1 MNIIWYD
8 IRMNQILL
16 NKASKLKEELDSL
29 PEVKELERLNK
40 LLNEN
45 EDVMRLAYKKD
56 MCATKYEDAIRYF
69 GEGSDEARDAQ
80 KALHLAK
87 LELDKNELVVQY
99 NKQYKI
105 VREIYDRINEEIFNP
120 FN

>member
-8 IRMNQILL
+8 IRMDEILL
-16 NKASKLKEELDSL
+16 DKAAKLKDDLNSL

-45 EDVMRLAYKKD
+45 EEVMRLAYKKD
-56 MCATKYEDAIRYF
+56 MAATKYEDSIRYF
-69 GEGSDEARDAQ
+69 GKDSSEAIEAQ
-80 KALHLAK
+80 KCLHLAK
-87 LELDKNELVVQY
+87 LELDKHELVIAY

-105 VREIYDRINEEIFNP
+105 VREIYDKINKEIFEP

>member
-1 MNIIWYD
+1 MD
-8 IRMNQILL
+8 QILL
-16 NKASKLKEELDSL
+16 EKASKLKEELDNL

-45 EDVMRLAYKKD
+45 EDVMRLAYRKD
-56 MCATKYEDAIRYF
+56 MAATKYEDAMRYF
-69 GEGSDEARDAQ
+69 GKDSDEAIEAQ
-80 KALHLAK
+80 KQLHLAK
-87 LELDKNELVVQY
+87 LELDKHELVMAY

-105 VREIYDRINEEIFNP
+105 VREIYDRINKEIFDP

>member
-1 MNIIWYD
+1 MIIIWYD
-8 IRMNQILL
+8 ICMNQILL
-16 NKASKLKEELDSL
+16 DKASKLKEELDSL

-69 GEGSDEARDAQ
+69 GENSDDAKKAQ
-80 KALHLAK
+80 KELHLAK
-87 LELDKNELVVQY
+87 LELDKHELVIAY
-99 NKQYKI
+99 NKQFKI

>member
-1 MNIIWYD
+1 
-8 IRMNQILL
+8 MNQILL
-16 NKASKLKEELDSL
+16 DKASKLKEELDNL

-56 MCATKYEDAIRYF
+56 MCTTKYEDAIGYF
-69 GEGSDEARDAQ
+69 GQDSNEAIEAQ
-80 KALHLAK
+80 KCLHLAK
-87 LELDKNELVVQY
+87 LELDKHELVLAY

-105 VREIYDRINEEIFNP
+105 VREIYDKINKEIFDP

>member
-1 MNIIWYD
+1 MD
-8 IRMNQILL
+8 QILL
-16 NKASKLKEELDSL
+16 NKATKLKEELDNL
-29 PEVKELERLNK
+29 PEVKELERLNS

-56 MCATKYEDAIRYF
+56 MAATKYEDAIRYF
-69 GEGSDEARDAQ
+69 GKESDEALASQ

-87 LELDKNELVVQY
+87 LELDKHELVQAY

-105 VREIYDRINEEIFNP
+105 VREIYDKINKEIFNP

>member
-1 MNIIWYD
+1 MD
-8 IRMNQILL
+8 QILL
-16 NKASKLKEELDSL
+16 EKASKLKEELDNL

-69 GEGSDEARDAQ
+69 GKESDEAILAQ
-80 KALHLAK
+80 KQLHLAK
-87 LELDKNELVVQY
+87 LELDKHELVKEY

-105 VREIYDRINEEIFNP
+105 VREIYDKINKEIFNP

>member
-8 IRMNQILL
+8 IRMDQNLL
-16 NKASKLKEELDSL
+16 NGALKIKEELDDL

-56 MCATKYEDAIRYF
+56 ICATKFEDAIRYF
-69 GEGSDEARDAQ
+69 GEDSEEANKAQ

-87 LELDKNELVVQY
+87 LELDKNELVVAY
-99 NKQYKI
+99 NNQYKI
-105 VREIYDRINEEIFNP
+105 VRKIYDKINKEIFEP

>member
-1 MNIIWYD
+1 
-8 IRMNQILL
+8 MNQILL
-16 NKASKLKEELDSL
+16 EKASKLKDELDSL

-40 LLNEN
+40 LLSEN

-56 MCATKYEDAIRYF
+56 MCATKFEDAIRYF
-69 GEGSDEARDAQ
+69 GENSKEAIEAQ
-80 KALHLAK
+80 KCLHLAK
-87 LELDKNELVVQY
+87 LELDENELVVAY

-105 VREIYDRINEEIFNP
+105 VREIYDRINKEIFNP

>member
-1 MNIIWYD
+1 MD
-8 IRMNQILL
+8 QILL
-16 NKASKLKEELDSL
+16 NKATKLKEELDNL
-29 PEVKELERLNK
+29 PEVKELERLNS

-56 MCATKYEDAIRYF
+56 MCATKYEDVIRYF
-69 GEGSDEARDAQ
+69 GKESDEALEAQ

-87 LELDKNELVVQY
+87 LELDKHELVQAY

-105 VREIYDRINEEIFNP
+105 VRKIYDKINEEIFNP

>member
-1 MNIIWYD
+1 MD
-8 IRMNQILL
+8 QILL
-16 NKASKLKEELDSL
+16 EKASKLKEELDNL

-45 EDVMRLAYKKD
+45 EDVMRLAYRKD
-56 MCATKYEDAIRYF
+56 MCATKYEDAVRYF
-69 GEGSDEARDAQ
+69 GQDSDEAIEAQ

-87 LELDKNELVVQY
+87 LELDKHELVVSY

-105 VREIYDRINEEIFNP
+105 VREIYDRINKEIFNP

>member
-1 MNIIWYD
+1 MD
-8 IRMNQILL
+8 QILL
-16 NKASKLKEELDSL
+16 EKASKLKEELDNL

-45 EDVMRLAYKKD
+45 EDVMRLAYRKD
-56 MCATKYEDAIRYF
+56 MCATKYEDAVRYF
-69 GEGSDEARDAQ
+69 GKDSDEVIEAQ

-87 LELDKNELVVQY
+87 LELDKHELVVAY
-99 NKQYKI
+99 NKQFKI
-105 VREIYDRINEEIFNP
+105 VREIYDRINKEIFNP

>member
-8 IRMNQILL
+8 KCMNQILL
-16 NKASKLKEELDSL
+16 ENALKLKEELDSL
-29 PEVKELERLNK
+29 PEVKELDRLNK

-45 EDVMRLAYKKD
+45 EEVMRLAYKKD
-56 MCATKYEDAIRYF
+56 MASTKFEDAIRYF
-69 GEGSDEARDAQ
+69 GEQSKEAQDAQ

-87 LELDKNELVVQY
+87 LELDKHELVARY
-99 NKQYKI
+99 NKQYKL
-105 VREIYDRINEEIFNP
+105 VREIYDRINKEIFNP

>member
-16 NKASKLKEELDSL
+16 DKTLRLKEKLESL

-45 EDVMRLAYKKD
+45 DEVMTLAYKKD
-56 MCATKYEDAIRYF
+56 IASIKYEDAIRYF
-69 GEGSDEARDAQ
+69 GENSKEAENAQ
-80 KALHLAK
+80 KELHKAK
-87 LELDKNELVVQY
+87 LELDKHELVVTY
-99 NKQYKI
+99 NKQYKV
-105 VREIYDRINEEIFNP
+105 VRQIYDRINKELFDL
-120 FN
+120 

>member
-1 MNIIWYD
+1 MD
-8 IRMNQILL
+8 QILL
-16 NKASKLKEELDSL
+16 EKASKLKEELDNL

-69 GEGSDEARDAQ
+69 GKESDEAILAQ
-80 KALHLAK
+80 KQLHLAK
-87 LELDKNELVVQY
+87 LELDKHELVKQY

-105 VREIYDRINEEIFNP
+105 VREIYDKINKEIFDP

>member
-1 MNIIWYD
+1 MD
-8 IRMNQILL
+8 QILL
-16 NKASKLKEELDSL
+16 NKATKLKEELDNL
-29 PEVKELERLNK
+29 PEVKELERLNS

-56 MCATKYEDAIRYF
+56 MCATKYEDTIRYF
-69 GEGSDEARDAQ
+69 GKESDEALEAQ

-87 LELDKNELVVQY
+87 LELDKHELVQAY

-105 VREIYDRINEEIFNP
+105 VRKIYDKINEEIFNP

>member
-1 MNIIWYD
+1 MD
-8 IRMNQILL
+8 QILL
-16 NKASKLKEELDSL
+16 EKASNLKEELDNL

-40 LLNEN
+40 LLNES

-69 GEGSDEARDAQ
+69 GKESDEATEAQ
-80 KALHLAK
+80 KQLHLAK
-87 LELDKNELVVQY
+87 LELDKHQLVIAY

-105 VREIYDRINEEIFNP
+105 VREIYDRINKEIFDP

>member
-1 MNIIWYD
+1 MD
-8 IRMNQILL
+8 QILL
-16 NKASKLKEELDSL
+16 ENASKLKEELDNL

-69 GEGSDEARDAQ
+69 GQDSDEALEAQ
-80 KALHLAK
+80 KQLHLAK
-87 LELDKNELVVQY
+87 LELDKNELVMQY

-105 VREIYDRINEEIFNP
+105 VREIYAKINNEIFDP

>member
-1 MNIIWYD
+1 MD
-8 IRMNQILL
+8 QILL
-16 NKASKLKEELDSL
+16 DKASKLKEELDSL

-45 EDVMRLAYKKD
+45 EEVMRLAYKKD
-56 MCATKYEDAIRYF
+56 MAATKYEDAVRYF
-69 GEGSDEARDAQ
+69 GQDSDEALTLQ

-87 LELDKNELVVQY
+87 LELDKHELVLAY
-99 NKQYKI
+99 NKQYKKI
-105 VREIYDRINEEIFNP
+105 REIYGKINKEIFDP

>member
-1 MNIIWYD
+1 MD
-8 IRMNQILL
+8 QILL
-16 NKASKLKEELDSL
+16 EKASKLKEELDNL
-29 PEVKELERLNK
+29 PEVKELERLNM

-69 GEGSDEARDAQ
+69 GQDSKEAIEAQ
-80 KALHLAK
+80 RCLHLAK
-87 LELDKNELVVQY
+87 LELDNNELVKSY

-105 VREIYDRINEEIFNP
+105 VRQIYDKINEEIFNP

>member
-1 MNIIWYD
+1 MD
-8 IRMNQILL
+8 QILL
-16 NKASKLKEELDSL
+16 NKATKLKEELDNL
-29 PEVKELERLNK
+29 PEVKELERLNS

-56 MCATKYEDAIRYF
+56 MCATKYEDDVRYF
-69 GEGSDEARDAQ
+69 GKESDEALASQ

-87 LELDKNELVVQY
+87 LELDKHELVQAY

-105 VREIYDRINEEIFNP
+105 VREIYDKINKEIFNP